1 MLQSRK
7 GEMSVVLFRSPFPHN
22 WFTLIKV
29 TFENASES
37 ELVARKTN
45 LKERVDLQGGKSG

>member
-1 MLQSRK
+1 MIQSHK

-22 WFTLIKV
+22 WFILIKV
-29 TFENASES
+29 AFENTSES

-45 LKERVDLQGGKSG
+45 LEERVDLQGGKKG